1 MINKILLGI
10 IYLISALVQLIL
22 TPIDAAI
29 TLALPDLSAAFT
41 SIGSFLTIVFQSM
54 GWCISLLG
62 LSPNVISLIVIYYT
76 FSLTLSFGESSEE
89 SLNYFDFIYCL
100 GG

>member
-1 MINKILLGI
+1 MINTILLGI

-22 TPIDAAI
+22 TPIDSAI
-29 TLALPDLSAAFT
+29 ALALPDLSAAFT
-41 SIGSFLTIVFQSM
+41 SIGDFLTIAFQSI

-76 FSLTLSFGESSEE
+76 FSLTVPLIFYAIK
-89 SLNYFDFIYCL
+89 LALAWYDKL
-100 GG
+100 KV